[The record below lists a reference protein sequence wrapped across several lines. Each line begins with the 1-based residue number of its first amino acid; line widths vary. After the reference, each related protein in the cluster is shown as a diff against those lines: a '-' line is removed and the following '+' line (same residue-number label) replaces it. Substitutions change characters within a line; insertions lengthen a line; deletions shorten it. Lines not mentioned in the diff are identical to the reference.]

1 MVNSSKTLS
10 TLIGSTSCLLL
21 SQVAYAE
28 TDCSRDINEMT
39 FEEYGFCKSQALGDR
54 RTQGFRTGKVELSTI
69 VGETSSGGAPE
80 TSLPTE
86 RGAGE
91 VPSVPSPS
99 TFSETTAL
107 PGTGLN
113 QILSD
118 TPKSV
123 DMPSEPVLA
132 MPKDV
137 ERDKTESSFQGLLSP
152 APKATRSD
160 IAPTVEAERPVQQA
174 AARTVPQPAE
184 TRVERPTRRSMEL
197 PSEIQSEA
205 MSVVEKTPEVGS
217 PSPFAG
223 LAGPSP
229 MEPSGRVG
237 SATSQGA
244 SGGQSVR
251 SEGFTYPVGYEL
263 PRGFE
268 TSVFFDTNSARVLG
282 TSNSALTEVRDA
294 LLKNSEWKIRIVGH
308 ASADGDSAMNWEL
321 SRVRAWSVYQA
332 LVSLGVAE
340 ERMSYEGF
348 GAFVLRDTLNPTSD
362 INRRVEII
370 VE

>member
-28 TDCSRDINEMT
+28 TDCSRDISEMT

-69 VGETSSGGAPE
+69 VGETSSGGVPE
-80 TSLPTE
+80 ASIPAE
-86 RGAGE
+86 RGGGE
-91 VPSVPSPS
+91 LPSDPSPS
-99 TFSETTAL
+99 TVSKPAEL
-107 PGTGLN
+107 PDTGLN

-118 TPKSV
+118 IPNSV
-123 DMPSEPVLA
+123 DVPTEPVLA
-132 MPKDV
+132 KPKDV
-137 ERDKTESSFQGLLSP
+137 ERTTSESSFQGLLSP
-152 APKATRSD
+152 TPKATPSD
-160 IAPTVEAERPVQQA
+160 IATTVQAERPVQQA

-184 TRVERPTRRSMEL
+184 TPVERPARRPVEMPASKTE
-197 PSEIQSEA
+197 EA
-205 MSVVEKTPEVGS
+205 VSIAANTAETNA

-223 LAGPSP
+223 LAGPSLQQ
-229 MEPSGRVG
+229 PSDRVSSSKPQRS
-237 SATSQGA
+237 SASQSA
-244 SGGQSVR
+244 R
-251 SEGFTYPVGYEL
+251 SEGFVYPTGYEL

-282 TSNSALTEVRDA
+282 TSNNALTEVRDA
-294 LLKNSEWKIRIVGH
+294 LLKNPDWKIRIVGH
-308 ASADGDSAMNWEL
+308 ASADGDPAKNWDL
-321 SRVRAWSVYQA
+321 SRVRAWSVYQS